1 MPAKLSWF
9 YMEVPSLLVSSAAVH
24 HLCTTGDYNKILLLL
39 PFWLHYFNRS
49 IIYPLRINQG
59 RPFPLLSS
67 SSAFL
72 FTLGNGLMQSHAI
85 ISSEDPQFSL
95 VTVFGVLV
103 FITGMVINIQSD
115 AILRGLRGDK
125 ASSSSEYKIPRG
137 GLFTLVSCPHYTGEI
152 LEWLG
157 YCACVQSQASLW
169 FFSFSLVFL
178 GSRALATHAWYKEK
192 FREEYPASRRAF
204 IPYIL

>member
-9 YMEVPSLLVSSAAVH
+9 YMEVPSFLVSSAAIH
-24 HLCTTGDYNKILLLL
+24 HLGIIGDYNKILLLL
-39 PFWLHYFNRS
+39 PFWLHYLNRS

-72 FTLGNGLMQSHAI
+72 FTFGNGLMQSHAI
-85 ISSEDPQFSL
+85 ISSEQPQLSL
-95 VTVFGVLV
+95 STLFGLLV

-115 AILRGLRGDK
+115 AILRSLRTG
-125 ASSSSEYKIPRG
+125 SSSEYRIPRG
-137 GLFTLVSCPHYTGEI
+137 GLFCLVSCPHYSGEI

-157 YCACVQSQASLW
+157 YCAFVQGQASLW
-169 FFSFSLVFL
+169 FFAFSLVFL
-178 GSRALATHAWYKEK
+178 GSRALATHAWYREK
-192 FREEYPASRRAF
+192 FREEYPATRRAF

>member
-1 MPAKLSWF
+1 
-9 YMEVPSLLVSSAAVH
+9 MEVPSFLVSSAAIH
-24 HLCTTGDYNKILLLL
+24 HLNTIGDYHKILFSL
-39 PFWLHYFNRS
+39 PFWLHNLNRS

-72 FTLGNGLMQSHAI
+72 FTLVNSLMQSHVV
-85 ISSEDPQFSL
+85 ISSELSL
-95 VTVFGVLV
+95 NTLFGLLV

-115 AILRGLRGDK
+115 AILRSLRTG
-125 ASSSSEYKIPRG
+125 SSSEYRIPRA
-137 GLFTLVSCPHYTGEI
+137 GLFCLVSCPHYTGEI

-178 GSRALATHAWYKEK
+178 GSRALATHAWYREK
-192 FREEYPASRRAF
+192 FREEYPATRRAF